1 MTVSLAKR
9 AASTMRKNA
18 VAIKEEILRFVKANT
33 DDYEVLAFATRSP
46 PPRVTMG
53 QRGGREWEGGGCTAL
68 VWLASLQRHPH
79 GALGISLHSLCGSA
93 VRQTSQNEIL
103 YFFFFLF
110 SFFLSAD

>member
-1 MTVSLAKR
+1 MLHVCCSGLVTVSLAKR

-46 PPRVTMG
+46 RVTMG
-53 QRGGREWEGGGCTAL
+53 QRGGRECEGGGCTAL
-68 VWLASLQRHPH
+68 VWLASLQRHLH

-93 VRQTSQNEIL
+93 VR
-103 YFFFFLF
+103 
-110 SFFLSAD
+110 

>member
-1 MTVSLAKR
+1 
-9 AASTMRKNA
+9 MRKNA

-53 QRGGREWEGGGCTAL
+53 QRGVRSGVGGGGGGRGCTAL
-68 VWLASLQRHPH
+68 GWLASLHRPLH

-93 VRQTSQNEIL
+93 VRQTSQNELL
-103 YFFFFLF
+103 YLFCLFFLCVCL
-110 SFFLSAD
+110 LSAD